1 MGKGQVGICG
11 VTGFSEGF
19 RKTGAGQPKVE
30 GGSCR
35 KKSKIFLDGFAGFF
49 FSFPC
54 APRSSYRKIYI
65 PQFYIFP
72 SERGHFFDFE
82 LRPNSTSK
90 SWSSSPYAG
99 TPAYCN
105 ANLSCIGPT
114 HSSYLSEI
122 SGNAISSAFAALQ
135 PRTDLRKAFQRQ
147 SVETPTDPRSSPG
160 QGPISFG
167 NARPLFSVTNNLK
180 LLRSPQHLRSSSDAS
195 GSRSLYFHLNI

>member
-1 MGKGQVGICG
+1 MRSLRDASSI
-11 VTGFSEGF
+11 TE
-19 RKTGAGQPKVE
+19 RLKTS
-30 GGSCR
+30 GGEWER
-35 KKSKIFLDGFAGFF
+35 DRLGFAASRDLARDSEKLARDSQKWRGEVAGRNPKYFSMVSRAFF

-72 SERGHFFDFE
+72 SQRGHFFDFE

-122 SGNAISSAFAALQ
+122 SGNAISSAFAASQ
-135 PRTDLRKAFQRQ
+135 PRTDLRKAFQR
-147 SVETPTDPRSSPG
+147 
-160 QGPISFG
+160 
-167 NARPLFSVTNNLK
+167 
-180 LLRSPQHLRSSSDAS
+180 
-195 GSRSLYFHLNI
+195 